1 MRAGVFGGTFDPI
14 HLGHLAA
21 ARAIRTALKLDKVI
35 FVPAG
40 QPWMKAGMPVSPVED
55 RVEMVRLAV
64 ARRKAFELSTIEA
77 DRAGPSYAVD
87 TMATLRRQ
95 LGSGSDLFFLL
106 GSDALM
112 DIAKWRE
119 PQRLMQLCQ
128 LVAFARP
135 GFRLPVMS
143 DLEGA
148 VPGVS
153 QRVVFVEVPQRDIRA
168 TDIRQRVAEGRSI
181 QRLVPRAVERYILE
195 HGIYRA
201 ALRRKT

>member
-21 ARAIRTALKLDKVI
+21 ARAIRTTLKLDKVI

-40 QPWMKAGMPVSPVED
+40 QPWMKAGTPVSPVKD

-64 ARRKAFELSTIEA
+64 ARRKAFELSTIET
-77 DRAGPSYAVD
+77 DRPGPSYAVD
-87 TMATLRRQ
+87 TMDTLRRQ

-119 PQRLMQLCQ
+119 PQRLIQLCR

-135 GFRLPVMS
+135 GFRLPVLG
-143 DLEGA
+143 DLEAA

-153 QRVVFVEVPQRDIRA
+153 QRVIFVEVPQRDIRA
-168 TDIRQRVAEGRSI
+168 IAIRQRIAEGRSI

-195 HGIYRA
+195 HGLYRA
-201 ALRRKT
+201 ALRRTT

>member
-1 MRAGVFGGTFDPI
+1 MRVGVFGGTFDPI

-21 ARAIRTALKLDKVI
+21 ARSIRTTLKLDKVI

-40 QPWMKAGMPVSPVED
+40 QPWMKAGTPVSPVDD

-106 GSDALM
+106 GSDALV

-195 HGIYRA
+195 HGIY
-201 ALRRKT
+201 

>member
-1 MRAGVFGGTFDPI
+1 MRVGVFGGTFDPI

-21 ARAIRTALKLDKVI
+21 ARSIRTTLKLDKVI

-40 QPWMKAGMPVSPVED
+40 QPWMKAGTPVSPVDD

-195 HGIYRA
+195 HGIY
-201 ALRRKT
+201 

>member
-21 ARAIRTALKLDKVI
+21 AISIRTTLKLDKVI

-40 QPWMKAGMPVSPVED
+40 HPWMKAGTPVSPVKD

-64 ARRKAFELSTIEA
+64 APHKWFELSTMETE
-77 DRAGPSYAVD
+77 RPGPSYAVD
-87 TMATLRRQ
+87 TMDALRGQ
-95 LGSGSDLFFLL
+95 LGSGSHLFFLL

-119 PQRLMQLCQ
+119 PQRLTQICQ

-135 GFRLPVMS
+135 GCQLPGMKA
-143 DLEGA
+143 LEAA
-148 VPGVS
+148 VPGISV
-153 QRVVFVEVPQRDIRA
+153 RVIFVEVPQVDIRA
-168 TDIRQRVAEGRSI
+168 TDIRRRAAEGLSLR
-181 QRLVPRAVERYILE
+181 RLVPPAVERYILD
-195 HGIYRA
+195 HGLYGAVPRQ
-201 ALRRKT
+201 KT

>member
-21 ARAIRTALKLDKVI
+21 ARSIRTTLKLDKVI

-40 QPWMKAGMPVSPVED
+40 QPWMKAGTPVSPVKD

-64 ARRKAFELSTIEA
+64 ARRKGFELSTIEA
-77 DRAGPSYAVD
+77 DRLGPSYSVD
-87 TMATLRRQ
+87 TVEALLRQ

-106 GSDALM
+106 GSDALL
-112 DIAKWRE
+112 DVPKWKG
-119 PQRLMQLCQ
+119 PHHLIQLCQ

-135 GFRLPVMS
+135 GFGLPVMGG
-143 DLEGA
+143 LEAA

-153 QRVVFVEVPQRDIRA
+153 QRVVFVEVPQRDVRA
-168 TDIRQRVAEGRSI
+168 TDIRQRIAEGRSI
-181 QRLVPRAVERYILE
+181 QRLVPRSVERYILE
-195 HGIYRA
+195 HGLYRA
-201 ALRRKT
+201 ALRRTT

>member
-21 ARAIRTALKLDKVI
+21 AQSIRTTLKLDKVI

-40 QPWMKAGMPVSPVED
+40 QPWMKAGTPVSPVKD

-64 ARRKAFELSTIEA
+64 ARRKGFEHSTIEA
-77 DRAGPSYAVD
+77 DRSGPSYAVE
-87 TMATLRRQ
+87 TMETLRRE

-119 PQRLMQLCQ
+119 PQRLIRLCQ

-135 GFRLPVMS
+135 GFGLPVME
-143 DLEGA
+143 DLEA
-148 VPGVS
+148 EVPGVS
-153 QRVVFVEVPQRDIRA
+153 QRVIFVEVPQRDVRA
-168 TDIRQRVAEGRSI
+168 TAIRQRIAEGRSI

-195 HGIYRA
+195 HGLYGA
-201 ALRRKT
+201 VLRRTT

>member
-21 ARAIRTALKLDKVI
+21 ARSIQTTLKLDKVI

-40 QPWMKAGMPVSPVED
+40 QPWMKAGMPVSPVKD

-77 DRAGPSYAVD
+77 DRPGPSYAVD
-87 TMATLRRQ
+87 TMAMLRRQ

-119 PQRLMQLCQ
+119 PQRLIQLCQ
-128 LVAFARP
+128 LVAYARP
-135 GFRLPVMS
+135 GCPLPGMEA
-143 DLEGA
+143 LEAA

-153 QRVVFVEVPQRDIRA
+153 RRVMFVQVPQVDIRA
-168 TDIRQRVAEGRSI
+168 TDIRRRAAEGWSI
-181 QRLVPRAVERYILE
+181 QRLVPRGVERYILE
-195 HGIYRA
+195 HGLYGTA
-201 ALRRKT
+201 SRRTT

>member
-1 MRAGVFGGTFDPI
+1 
-14 HLGHLAA
+14 
-21 ARAIRTALKLDKVI
+21 
-35 FVPAG
+35 
-40 QPWMKAGMPVSPVED
+40 MKAGTPVSPVDD

>member
-1 MRAGVFGGTFDPI
+1 MRVGVFGGTFDPI

-21 ARAIRTALKLDKVI
+21 ARSIRTTLKLDKVI

-40 QPWMKAGMPVSPVED
+40 QPWMKAGTPVSPVDD

-106 GSDALM
+106 GSDALV